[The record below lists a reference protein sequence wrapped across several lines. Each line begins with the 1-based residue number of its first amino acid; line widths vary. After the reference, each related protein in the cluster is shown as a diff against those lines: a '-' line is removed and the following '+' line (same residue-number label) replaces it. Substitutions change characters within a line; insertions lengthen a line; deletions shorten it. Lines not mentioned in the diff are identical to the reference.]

1 MNTEDG
7 APSVCPLTTADHRV
21 GISLQ
26 AYGTPDAGL
35 SYPSFLGLP
44 APSFPLLP
52 GLSAPSFPG
61 LPTSRSPWLLVFYS
75 IVDGG

>member
-35 SYPSFLGLP
+35 SYPSFLGL
-44 APSFPLLP
+44 
-52 GLSAPSFPG
+52 SAPSFPG